1 MCIRDRD
8 TTLFPAWHSA
18 PWKDRLKLLDK
29 FEDDRMKAFGTKIIY
44 QEAPDILPKDIF
56 NSVKRGI
63 AKRILSK
70 NKERWWTVY
79 MCYSEIDTLRVEAE
93 NKNDVQ
99 TLKTLDSVNNY
110 VMSVQQKY
118 ENA

>member
-1 MCIRDRD
+1 
-8 TTLFPAWHSA
+8 
-18 PWKDRLKLLDK
+18 
-29 FEDDRMKAFGTKIIY
+29 
-44 QEAPDILPKDIF
+44 
-56 NSVKRGI
+56 
-63 AKRILSK
+63 
-70 NKERWWTVY
+70 